1 MDDALQQFVLR
12 GEVIL
17 SVILRRLLPCGKQD
31 GTPADLRLTASPLIR
46 LSAGGAWLGFLPIAA
61 CPPVPLPL
69 QRSGTAWAVPIWAPR
84 RRPQLVGLP
93 TRP

>member
-1 MDDALQQFVLR
+1 MDDVLQQFVLR

-46 LSAGGAWLGFLPIAA
+46 
-61 CPPVPLPL
+61 
-69 QRSGTAWAVPIWAPR
+69 
-84 RRPQLVGLP
+84 
-93 TRP
+93 